1 MLHSFDTF
9 EELLK
14 IWSGNDWLRNFTWF
28 PKDGLPK
35 EKVLNQAMPEEYME
49 KLMVSFIR
57 SNYVAYLHMGNRY
70 RDLN

>member
-28 PKDGLPK
+28 PEEGLPK
-35 EKVLNQAMPEEYME
+35 EKVLYQKMPDEYME
-49 KLMVSFIR
+49 KLMVSLIYI
-57 SNYVAYLHMGNRY
+57 SHN
-70 RDLN
+70 LN